1 MNLCHLI
8 THVAQKGF
16 ISTKRCFSTYW
27 YHYNHSNEVSQSH
40 HLDKIQNEEELYVVA
55 TIVQIESPK
64 MFLRIVII
72 FDI

>member
-1 MNLCHLI
+1 M
-8 THVAQKGF
+8 
-16 ISTKRCFSTYW
+16 

-64 MFLRIVII
+64 RFLRIVII